1 MFQNSGKI
9 HEIKGIGNQPPKNI
23 ITNKLDI
30 TITCKYSPKNK
41 NAKVIEEYSTLNPDT
56 NSDSASAKSKGVRL
70 VSASIKIKKNKN
82 NGKHGKINHIKFC

>member
-56 NSDSASAKSKGVRL
+56 NSDSASAKSIGAL
-70 VSASIKIKKNKN
+70 YVSASVQM
-82 NGKHGKINHIKFC
+82 NHITANGPLVKRNQPL